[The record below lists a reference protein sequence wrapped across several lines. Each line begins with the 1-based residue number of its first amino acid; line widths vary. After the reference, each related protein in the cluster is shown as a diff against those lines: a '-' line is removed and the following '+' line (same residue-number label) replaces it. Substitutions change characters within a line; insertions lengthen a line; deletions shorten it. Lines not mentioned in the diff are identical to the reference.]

1 MIPTVVKMVE
11 AEDPARIEHFVKKTL
26 GLCVYILE
34 GEGGELLV
42 QSQEM
47 PREDADESQSDGPD
61 RLRGDQPE
69 GAGEGLPAGRDGL
82 GEDDAGGV
90 SDSGLLESLRE
101 LSDPD
106 PRLEAEI

>member
-47 PREDADESQSDGPD
+47 PREDANDTDGS
-61 RLRGDQPE
+61 
-69 GAGEGLPAGRDGL
+69 GAEASAPASASGEDPSGEEGLLRDTL
-82 GEDDAGGV
+82 GDVQALVLADGETIDEG
-90 SDSGLLESLRE
+90 
-101 LSDPD
+101 
-106 PRLEAEI
+106 